1 LNLNPESEMDS
12 SPLFYKKNMSPTLR
26 AVQFCLLPL
35 FFLVLFSCS
44 EENGGS
50 SNALKPKAKGSIGE
64 IVLAIDSTKWAGP
77 VGEELRAIFE
87 ADLPGMLRSEPQFK
101 VHRVD
106 PRAMT
111 RMLKMYTNLVYV
123 TTFDDKKGGSQVI
136 NAQFTPESKA
146 KAAADPSIY
155 SLRVEDEFAQGQEV
169 LYLFGNNEAE
179 LIANL
184 RKHKDQLQNLFE
196 VRERERLTKPLMA
209 RKNATAQ
216 SDARKNLGIEIMPP
230 ISYQIAKSEPGF
242 LWLRQPSPTDKRPD
256 ISVFFHVADYTKEE
270 QTFPQNILAL
280 RDSLAKVHIFGDPE
294 DPSSFMT
301 SEKQIPPAFRNMVIN
316 DNFTVEI
323 RGTWKTNNLSMG
335 GTYLGYLMVDQ
346 KKGKLYYMEGFVY
359 FPNEVHR
366 DALREIQAVL
376 LNTNIS
382 WTENQEK

>member
-1 LNLNPESEMDS
+1 MNL
-12 SPLFYKKNMSPTLR
+12 TQR
-26 AVQFCLLPL
+26 AVQFCLLS
-35 FFLVLFSCS
+35 LFSLLLLSCS
-44 EENGGS
+44 GENGET
-50 SNALKPKAKGSIGE
+50 SNAMKPKAKGSIGE

-77 VGEELRAIFE
+77 VGEELRGIFE
-87 ADLPGMLRSEPQFK
+87 ADLPGMIRSEPQFK

-111 RMLKMYTNLVYV
+111 RMLKMYTNLIFV
-123 TTFDDKKGGSQVI
+123 TTFDDKKGGSQVL

-146 KAAADPSIY
+146 KAAADPSMY
-155 SLRVEDEFAQGQEV
+155 SLRMEDEFAQGQEV
-169 LYLFGNNEAE
+169 LYLFGNNEQE

-184 RKHKDQLQNLFE
+184 RKNKDQLQNLFE
-196 VRERERLTKPLMA
+196 VRERDRLAKPLLA
-209 RKNATAQ
+209 RKNAAAQ
-216 SDARKNLGIEIMPP
+216 SDGRKNLGIEIMPP
-230 ISYQIAKSEPGF
+230 ASYQIAKSVPGF
-242 LWLRQPSPTDKRPD
+242 LWLRQPTPTQDRPD
-256 ISVFFHVADYTKEE
+256 ISVYFHVQDYTKEE

-280 RDSLAKVHIFGDPE
+280 RDSLAKVHVFADPE
-294 DPSSFMT
+294 DPNSFMT

-323 RGTWKTNNLSMG
+323 RGTWKTNDMSMG

-376 LNTNIS
+376 LNTNIN
-382 WTENQEK
+382 WTENQGK

>member
-1 LNLNPESEMDS
+1 MKAIFFSLLT
-12 SPLFYKKNMSPTLR
+12 F
-26 AVQFCLLPL
+26 VCLLT
-35 FFLVLFSCS
+35 FSCG
-44 EENGGS
+44 EGTS
-50 SNALKPKAKGSIGE
+50 SNSTKPSAKGDIGE

-77 VGEELRAIFE
+77 VGDELRAIFE
-87 ADLPGMLRSEPQFK
+87 ADLPGMMRSEAIFK

-111 RMLKMYTNLVYV
+111 RMLKMYTNLIYV
-123 TTFDDKKGGSQVI
+123 TTFDDKRGGSQVI

-155 SLRVEDEFAQGQEV
+155 SLRQVDEYAKGQEV
-169 LYLFGNNEAE
+169 LYLFGNNEQE

-184 RKHKDQLQNLFE
+184 RKHGAQLQNLIE
-196 VRERERLTKPLMA
+196 VRERERLAKPLMV
-209 RKNATAQ
+209 RKNAAAQ
-216 SDARKNLGIEIMPP
+216 NDARKNLGIEINPP

-256 ISVFFHVADYTKEE
+256 ISLFFYETDYKNET
-270 QTFPQNILAL
+270 QTFPENILAL
-280 RDSLAKVHIFGDPE
+280 RDSVAGKHVFADPE
-294 DPSSFMT
+294 IPASFMT
-301 SEKQIPPAFRNMVIN
+301 SEKQVPPAFRNMVIN

-323 RGTWKTNNLSMG
+323 RGTWKTNNMSMG
-335 GTYLGYLMVDQ
+335 GTYLGYLMIDE

-366 DALREIQAVL
+366 NALREIQAVL

-382 WTENQEK
+382 WTAPKGT

>member
-1 LNLNPESEMDS
+1 MESTN
-12 SPLFYKKNMSPTLR
+12 LFYKTHMNPTLR
-26 AVQFCLLPL
+26 AIQFCLLPF
-35 FFLVLFSCS
+35 FFLLLFSCS
-44 EENGGS
+44 EENGES
-50 SNALKPKAKGSIGE
+50 SNSLKPKAKGDIGE

-111 RMLKMYTNLVYV
+111 RMLKMYTNLIYV

-146 KAAADPSIY
+146 KAAADPSMY
-155 SLRVEDEFAQGQEV
+155 SLRMEDEFAQGQEV
-169 LYLFGNNEAE
+169 LYLFGNNEQE

-184 RKHKDQLQNLFE
+184 RKNKDQLQNLFE
-196 VRERERLTKPLMA
+196 VRERDRLAKPLLA
-209 RKNATAQ
+209 RKNAAAQ
-216 SDARKNLGIEIMPP
+216 NDARKNLGIEIMPP
-230 ISYQIAKSEPGF
+230 VSYQIAKSEPGF
-242 LWLRQPSPTDKRPD
+242 LWLRQPSPTDRRPD

-335 GTYLGYLMVDQ
+335 GTYLGYLMIDQ

-376 LNTNIS
+376 LNTNIN
-382 WTENQEK
+382 WTENQGK

>member
-1 LNLNPESEMDS
+1 MKVFQLSI
-12 SPLFYKKNMSPTLR
+12 F
-26 AVQFCLLPL
+26 LLIAL
-35 FFLVLFSCS
+35 TIFSCKDG
-44 EENGGS
+44 NS
-50 SNALKPKAKGSIGE
+50 SDAMKPKAKGSIGE

-87 ADLPGMLRSEPQFK
+87 ADLPGMIRSEPQFK

-111 RMLKMYTNLVYV
+111 RMLKMYTNLIYV
-123 TTFDDKKGGSQVI
+123 TTFDDKKGGSQAI
-136 NAQFTPESKA
+136 NAQFTTESKA
-146 KAAADPSIY
+146 KAAADPSMY
-155 SLRVEDEFAQGQEV
+155 SLRMEDEFAIGQEV
-169 LYLFGNNEAE
+169 LYLFGNNEQE
-179 LIANL
+179 LITNL
-184 RKHKDQLQNLFE
+184 RKNKDQLQNLFE
-196 VRERERLTKPLMA
+196 VRERNRLAKPLMA

-230 ISYQIAKSEPGF
+230 ISYQIAKSESGF

-256 ISVFFHVADYTKEE
+256 ISVYFHVEDYTQEE

-280 RDSLAKVHIFGDPE
+280 RDSIAKKHIFGDPD
-294 DPSSFMT
+294 DPNSFMT
-301 SEKQIPPAFRNMVIN
+301 SEKQIPPAFRNMEIN
-316 DNFTVEI
+316 NNFTVEI

-335 GTYLGYLMVDQ
+335 GTYLGYLMIDQ

-376 LNTNIS
+376 LNTNIN
-382 WTENQEK
+382 WTENQGK

>member
-1 LNLNPESEMDS
+1 MKAIYFSLLT
-12 SPLFYKKNMSPTLR
+12 F
-26 AVQFCLLPL
+26 VCLLTY
-35 FFLVLFSCS
+35 SCG
-44 EENGGS
+44 EGTS
-50 SNALKPKAKGSIGE
+50 SNSSKPKSKGDIGE

-77 VGEELRAIFE
+77 VGDELRAIFE
-87 ADLPGMLRSEPQFK
+87 ADLPGMMRSEAIFK

-111 RMLKMYTNLVYV
+111 RMLKMYTNLIFV
-123 TTFDDKKGGSQVI
+123 TTFDDKRGGSQVI

-155 SLRVEDEFAQGQEV
+155 SLRQVDEYAKGQEV
-169 LYLFGNNEAE
+169 LYLFGNNEQE

-184 RKHKDQLQNLFE
+184 RKNGAQLQNLIE
-196 VRERERLTKPLMA
+196 VRERERLAKPLMV
-209 RKNATAQ
+209 RKNAAAQ
-216 SDARKNLGIEIMPP
+216 NDARKNLGIEINPP

-256 ISVFFHVADYTKEE
+256 ISLYFYETDYKNED

-280 RDSLAKVHIFGDPE
+280 RDSVVGKHVFADPE
-294 DPSSFMT
+294 DPASFMT

-323 RGTWKTNNLSMG
+323 RGTWKTNNMSMG
-335 GTYLGYLMVDQ
+335 GTYLGYLMIDE

-359 FPNEVHR
+359 FPNEIHR

-376 LNTNIS
+376 LNTNVS
-382 WTENQEK
+382 WTAPKGT